1 MLSGF
6 VLTHARLKSK
16 NLYRHDKAILFVRKR
31 TATVYPLYAFG
42 IGLALIINW
51 WRDYTLPEWYEL
63 VAQGFF
69 LQSWLPWLPERTVQV
84 HCWFLSAMLPYW
96 LSYDVFLHQII
107 YRITEVRRA
116 CLILILLTLPP
127 WLLFIF
133 PSSFSGG
140 DPQWYSTHKTGSLTS
155 ATDFG
160 VVILKFH
167 PICYVHVFI
176 FGMVLARLRQLVAE
190 KILMAAEGMNVQ
202 QGTLGMAGVL
212 ERLFRFGATIGY
224 FGLLLVFNVKELR
237 PASHKL
243 SARLSILMLLQG
255 LVLVGL
261 APISNPAVC
270 NNEEVKKYSFA
281 YYVTKRRLRDP
292 VEWLFSH
299 APATW
304 GNLSYAQYVLQF
316 VAYSLWP
323 VKSLG
328 PGDVVLFFM
337 FLLSMSQVCCLLI
350 ALPASGWWTKA
361 RPSRIASVPCI
372 VALIGAGLCA
382 INRNFDR
389 GGSLANVDG
398 CGHPIT
404 QAVLPPAYVHVAD
417 EARDVRLNWTAK
429 ASDFAVP
436 RTLINPSVLWSEG
449 RLLRAARAHAIT
461 CAANR
466 SFTYEGKAAT
476 ELTTT
481 WHSDIVLD
489 DGEGEGHDNGIEAW
503 ASWDVDRWGLDGTA
517 PLRRLRTSHD
527 SGPLLSTRCG
537 DATSWQPT
545 NNTLLR
551 KRVFGAEDPKLF
563 MLPSASGSAD
573 SGASSAESGAGS
585 AESGAGSA
593 DSGATSPGFASSA
606 ESGAGS
612 AESGAGSANSGATS
626 PGFASVGIAFSRL
639 TCQQVGEKPQYG
651 MFQIVG
657 QVDLSSEAGTFGA
670 RASLLPCGE
679 DDGRDEKNWIAFRQG
694 DMLRYVY
701 SINPHV
707 VKTVNATSSEC
718 SLEPDVKTDQR
729 TDKTDLGQGSKEAF
743 EALTSLAP
751 EGGAVRLH
759 GSGTSVRW
767 SKDLYLNLFHTKDG
781 TDRYVTMAY
790 LMSATFPFAITNVSR
805 PLPLQGGN
813 ASFASSLA
821 LSPGGSKV
829 VVGYGVA
836 DTEARALVMSRD
848 YVASLFSWQDAC
860 TSPAPTPLAG
870 ARPSCDYSL
879 VRGRDACSL
888 ATRTFIAAG
897 LILFGMLCYICSSLY
912 VCSRRDEASAT
923 SVEPQLKVISESYV
937 HLQLSSGLHL
947 APTDEAKSRGLDANK
962 ASAAADDTDNSGPIA
977 RAHQS
982 VFEAFALP
990 GLRDTAVLLRKFSSK
1005 RNSKGTAEPASPV
1018 HLDSA
1023 ASVSDELAA
1032 VLLDDGSVPIGMT
1045 PEDATALEQMRRAS
1059 AEQVVAPLQREGT
1072 AREALKAAESGLSSR
1087 EMRQQR
1093 SYNATLAAAE
1103 AVAVTAA
1110 VEGAEEAAEE
1120 TSETP
1125 SSTGVSS
1132 VEEPPPPKVVTS
1144 VALASLSESE
1154 PLGEESV
1161 APQLPQPVEAKDE
1174 YKSMPFRVELGRSSS
1189 PTNTVN
1195 SSACSEAPKRRRRK
1209 KKTSVPDSP
1218 SGDQATETA
1227 LAERSIAEASQS
1239 SDANVV
1245 PVAKTRRRRT
1255 KKMVKERDPYSDDP
1269 YAVELDPTE
1278 LDL

>member
-16 NLYRHDKAILFVRKR
+16 DLYRHDRAILFVRKR

-96 LSYDVFLHQII
+96 LSYDLFLHQIV
-107 YRITEVRRA
+107 YRITGVRRA

-127 WLLFIF
+127 WLLYIF
-133 PSSFSGG
+133 PSSVSGG

-190 KILMAAEGMNVQ
+190 QLLMAAEGMNVQ
-202 QGTLGMAGVL
+202 QKTLSMAGML
-212 ERLFRFGATIGY
+212 EMLFRLVATIGY
-224 FGLLLVFNVKELR
+224 FGLLLVFNVKEMR

-243 SARLSILMLLQG
+243 SARLSVLMLLQG

-261 APISNPAVC
+261 APISNPAVS
-270 NNEEVKKYSFA
+270 NTEEVKKYSFA

-328 PGDVVLFFM
+328 PGEVVLFFM

-361 RPSRIASVPCI
+361 RPSRIASAPCM
-372 VALIGAGLCA
+372 VALIGASLCA
-382 INRNFDR
+382 INRSYDR
-389 GGSLANVDG
+389 GLANVDG

-404 QAVLPPAYVHVAD
+404 QAVLPPAYVHVAA
-417 EARDVRLNWTAK
+417 EARDVRLNWTAN
-429 ASDFAVP
+429 AGDFAVP
-436 RTLINPSVLWSEG
+436 RTLINPSILWSG
-449 RLLRAARAHAIT
+449 SRLLRAARAHAIT

-466 SFTYEGKAAT
+466 SFTYNGTAST

-489 DGEGEGHDNGIEAW
+489 DGEAEGLDNGIEAW

-517 PLRRLRTSHD
+517 PLRLLETSHD
-527 SGPLLSTRCG
+527 NGPLPSTLCE
-537 DATSWQPT
+537 DDTSWQPT
-545 NNTLLR
+545 NKTLLR

-563 MLPSASGSAD
+563 KLPSASGSAD
-573 SGASSAESGAGS
+573 SGSSSAESGS
-585 AESGAGSA
+585 DSA
-593 DSGATSPGFASSA
+593 D
-606 ESGAGS
+606 
-612 AESGAGSANSGATS
+612 SGATS

-639 TCQQVGEKPQYG
+639 TCQQIGKKLQYG

-657 QVDLSSEAGTFGA
+657 QVDLSSEAGTFRAGA
-670 RASLLPCGE
+670 SSLPCGE
-679 DDGRDEKNWIAFRQG
+679 NDGRDEKNWIAFRQG
-694 DMLRYVY
+694 DVLRYVY

-707 VKTVNATSSEC
+707 VKTVSATNSEC
-718 SLEPDVKTDQR
+718 NLEPDVKTDQR
-729 TDKTDLGQGSKEAF
+729 TPSLGEGSKEDF
-743 EALTSLAP
+743 EALTSLAA
-751 EGGAVRLH
+751 AVGRLH

-781 TDRYVTMAY
+781 TDRYATMAY

-805 PLPLQGGN
+805 PLPLQGGH

-829 VVGYGVA
+829 IVGYGVA

-870 ARPSCDYSL
+870 ARPSCDSSV

-888 ATRTFIAAG
+888 TTRTFIAAG

-912 VCSRRDEASAT
+912 VYSRRDKASAT
-923 SVEPQLKVISESYV
+923 SVEPLLTVISAV
-937 HLQLSSGLHL
+937 GKQPSSGLQL
-947 APTDEAKSRGLDANK
+947 TPIDEAKSRGLDANR
-962 ASAAADDTDNSGPIA
+962 ASDATADTDDSGPIA
-977 RAHQS
+977 RARQS
-982 VFEAFALP
+982 VFEAFAMP
-990 GLRDTAVLLRKFSSK
+990 GLREKVAAKVTFPAKRARADKNSIMVENSTAQPALVDSMLFALPETSK
-1005 RNSKGTAEPASPV
+1005 TPNST
-1018 HLDSA
+1018 
-1023 ASVSDELAA
+1023 SVS
-1032 VLLDDGSVPIGMT
+1032 
-1045 PEDATALEQMRRAS
+1045 S
-1059 AEQVVAPLQREGT
+1059 AD
-1072 AREALKAAESGLSSR
+1072 
-1087 EMRQQR
+1087 
-1093 SYNATLAAAE
+1093 
-1103 AVAVTAA
+1103 
-1110 VEGAEEAAEE
+1110 
-1120 TSETP
+1120 
-1125 SSTGVSS
+1125 
-1132 VEEPPPPKVVTS
+1132 EPPPPKVVTS
-1144 VALASLSESE
+1144 VALASLSKSE
-1154 PLGEESV
+1154 PLSEESV
-1161 APQLPQPVEAKDE
+1161 APQLPQPAEAKDE
-1174 YKSMPFRVELGRSSS
+1174 YKSTPSRDELGRSSS

-1195 SSACSEAPKRRRRK
+1195 SSACSEAPRRRRRK
-1209 KKTSVPDSP
+1209 KPSVPASL

-1227 LAERSIAEASQS
+1227 LAESSIAEASQS

-1245 PVAKTRRRRT
+1245 PVAPAKVRRRRT
-1255 KKMVKERDPYSDDP
+1255 KKVVKERDPYSDDP

>member
-16 NLYRHDKAILFVRKR
+16 DLYRHDKAILFVRKR

-96 LSYDVFLHQII
+96 LFYDLFLHQIV
-107 YRITEVRRA
+107 YRINEVRRA

-133 PSSFSGG
+133 PSSLSGG

-190 KILMAAEGMNVQ
+190 QILMAAEGMNMQ
-202 QGTLGMAGVL
+202 QGTLGMAGML

-237 PASHKL
+237 PASYKL

-261 APISNPAVC
+261 APISNPAVS
-270 NNEEVKKYSFA
+270 NREEVKKYSFA

-328 PGDVVLFFM
+328 PGEVVLFFM
-337 FLLSMSQVCCLLI
+337 FLLSISQVCCLLI

-361 RPSRIASVPCI
+361 RPSRIASAPCM
-372 VALIGAGLCA
+372 VALIGAGLCVM
-382 INRNFDR
+382 NRNYDR

-417 EARDVRLNWTAK
+417 EARDVRLNWTAN

-436 RTLINPSVLWSEG
+436 RTLINPSVLWSG
-449 RLLRAARAHAIT
+449 SRLLRAARAHAIT

-466 SFTYEGKAAT
+466 SFTYEGEAAT
-476 ELTTT
+476 ELMTT

-489 DGEGEGHDNGIEAW
+489 DGEAEVHDDDIEAW

-517 PLRRLRTSHD
+517 PLRLLKTSHD
-527 SGPLLSTRCG
+527 NGPLLSTLCG

-545 NNTLLR
+545 NKTLLR

-563 MLPSASGSAD
+563 KLPRASDSADSGSSSTESGSGSAD
-573 SGASSAESGAGS
+573 
-585 AESGAGSA
+585 
-593 DSGATSPGFASSA
+593 
-606 ESGAGS
+606 
-612 AESGAGSANSGATS
+612 SGATS

-639 TCQQVGEKPQYG
+639 TCQQIGEKPQYG

-670 RASLLPCGE
+670 RASSLPCGE
-679 DDGRDEKNWIAFRQG
+679 NDGRDEKNWIAFRQG
-694 DMLRYVY
+694 DKLRYVY

-707 VKTVNATSSEC
+707 VKTVNATSSRC
-718 SLEPDVKTDQR
+718 NLEPDVKTDQR
-729 TDKTDLGQGSKEAF
+729 TPSLGQGSKEEF
-743 EALTSLAP
+743 EAMTSLA
-751 EGGAVRLH
+751 AVVGRLH

-821 LSPGGSKV
+821 LSPGGYKV
-829 VVGYGVA
+829 IIGYGVA
-836 DTEARALVMSRD
+836 DTEARALVMSRE

-860 TSPAPTPLAG
+860 TSPAPPPLAG
-870 ARPSCDYSL
+870 ARPSCDYSV

-923 SVEPQLKVISESYV
+923 SVEPLLKVISTV
-937 HLQLSSGLHL
+937 DIQPSSGLQL
-947 APTDEAKSRGLDANK
+947 APIDEAKSRGLDANK
-962 ASAAADDTDNSGPIA
+962 ASAAAADTDDSGPMA
-977 RAHQS
+977 RARQS
-982 VFEAFALP
+982 VFETFAMP
-990 GLRDTAVLLRKFSSK
+990 GLREKVAAKVTLPAKRTRADKNSVMVENSTAQ
-1005 RNSKGTAEPASPV
+1005 PALV
-1018 HLDSA
+1018 DSM
-1023 ASVSDELAA
+1023 LFA
-1032 VLLDDGSVPIGMT
+1032 VP
-1045 PEDATALEQMRRAS
+1045 
-1059 AEQVVAPLQREGT
+1059 
-1072 AREALKAAESGLSSR
+1072 
-1087 EMRQQR
+1087 
-1093 SYNATLAAAE
+1093 
-1103 AVAVTAA
+1103 
-1110 VEGAEEAAEE
+1110 E

-1125 SSTGVSS
+1125 SSTSVSS
-1132 VEEPPPPKVVTS
+1132 ADEPPPPKVVTS

-1154 PLGEESV
+1154 PLSEESV
-1161 APQLPQPVEAKDE
+1161 APQLPQPAEAKDE
-1174 YKSMPFRVELGRSSS
+1174 YKSTPSRDELGRPSS

-1195 SSACSEAPKRRRRK
+1195 SSACSEAGGPPRRRRRK
-1209 KKTSVPDSP
+1209 KTSVP
-1218 SGDQATETA
+1218 ETA
-1227 LAERSIAEASQS
+1227 LAESSIAEASQS
-1239 SDANVV
+1239 SDADVV
-1245 PVAKTRRRRT
+1245 PVAKPRRRRT
-1255 KKMVKERDPYSDDP
+1255 KKVVKERDPYSDDP